1 MPIYIDML
9 WKVRPLLETAKKL
22 LSKMLDDWV
31 TGWIVDT
38 HVMTTRVPAVANKES
53 TYLLI
58 NFSQTYQQKNSNNRH
73 RKASH
78 NIYNRKITTME
89 KDNNKNS

>member
-1 MPIYIDML
+1 MHAYIHCL
-9 WKVRPLLETAKKL
+9 TGKVRMLLEAAYEL

-58 NFSQTYQQKNSNNRH
+58 NFSQTYQ
-73 RKASH
+73 
-78 NIYNRKITTME
+78 
-89 KDNNKNS
+89 